1 MIFSNIN
8 KAVEE
13 SIDSKFAAIETERK
27 LLKEAERVLRQ
38 NLHNSKEITD
48 DNFHFSDL
56 EPRKSTPTKFTY
68 PLEEITSHNDQ
79 EEKHRLEQLKKEKED
94 ILVVIARIKR
104 QTSEI
109 EMQEEELHREIELE
123 KALINGEFKSKH
135 LELEKLENKKL
146 KLLKR
151 AQRIEDSMRDCQMKQ
166 ELDQQECRKKLLE
179 AQDVMAKVE
188 EKLKSTSKL

>member
-1 MIFSNIN
+1 M
-8 KAVEE
+8 EE

-48 DNFHFSDL
+48 DNFHFGDL

-68 PLEEITSHNDQ
+68 PLEEITSDQ
-79 EEKHRLEQLKKEKED
+79 NNEEEKHRLEQLKKEKED

-135 LELEKLENKKL
+135 LELEKLESKKM

-188 EKLKSTSKL
+188 EKLKSTSKCYFCIH

>member
-1 MIFSNIN
+1 M
-8 KAVEE
+8 
-13 SIDSKFAAIETERK
+13 
-27 LLKEAERVLRQ
+27 RQ

-68 PLEEITSHNDQ
+68 PLEEITLHNASHSE

-188 EKLKSTSKL
+188 EKLKSTSKSKFCVYYAVY